1 MSVSQFKVIN
11 RTTVLFQG
19 EGELIVNKKS
29 GQELWCENSRLREE
43 NLSLKAKV
51 LELERNNTKLNDEI
65 NKFEKQIKDIPQDIE
80 DMRKLLNEYNE
91 CAVSKIVNEENMED
105 FLEQD
110 YAMDLFYS
118 IKLMIYMR
126 RFENLKNDSFTNIAN
141 NWIKKNTP
149 YLGVQDDSASRRL
162 REIVKPICYWSQARQ
177 ELFKGNIPIFNKVKS
192 RKP

>member
-126 RFENLKNDSFTNIAN
+126 RFKNLKNDSFTNIAN

-149 YLGVQDDSASRRL
+149 YLGIQDDSASRRL